1 MNPLRILIVDDAV
14 VMRRLICQVL
24 GDDPEL
30 EIAGWATNGRLGLER
45 IPQVNPDCI
54 TLDVEMPEMDGIET
68 LRQIRKS
75 YPKLPVIMFSTETRH
90 GAIRTIEALSL
101 GATDYVSKPANVGS
115 VSESIERLR
124 TELVPRIKAHCRPSS
139 PASAAKVL
147 APVPRP
153 LSAVR
158 HCDII
163 CVASSTGGPNALS
176 AIFQRLRTPLAVPLV
191 LVQHMPPM
199 FTGLLAERLNTL
211 GVCRVTEARDGEIV
225 ESGRAYIAPGGRHME
240 VTRTAQGT
248 ALRLT
253 DAPPENSCRPAADVL
268 FRSVAP
274 LYGPSA
280 LGLVLTGMGQ
290 DGMRG
295 SREIVEKGGVVMAQD
310 QASSVVWGMPGSVV
324 QQGLAERT
332 LALTEIPDAL
342 QDWLRRYS
350 PGKAVERKA
359 S

>member
-14 VMRRLICQVL
+14 VMRRLICQVIE
-24 GDDPEL
+24 DDPEL
-30 EIAGWATNGRLGLER
+30 EVAGWAPNGRLGLER
-45 IPQVNPDCI
+45 IPQVNPDCV
-54 TLDVEMPEMDGIET
+54 TLDVEMPDMDGIEA
-68 LRQIRKS
+68 LREIRKRH
-75 YPKLPVIMFSTETRH
+75 PRLPVIMFSTETRH
-90 GAIRTIEALSL
+90 GAVRTIEALSL
-101 GATDYVSKPANVGS
+101 GATDYVSKPASVGG
-115 VSESIERLR
+115 VSESIELLR
-124 TELVPRIKAHCRPSS
+124 SELVPRIKAHCRK
-139 PASAAKVL
+139 SAATL
-147 APVPRP
+147 AVKTVMPVSRPR
-153 LSAVR
+153 STVR

-163 CVASSTGGPNALS
+163 CIASSTGGPNALS
-176 AIFQRLRTPLAVPLV
+176 AIFQQLRTPLPVPV
-191 LVQHMPPM
+191 VMVQHMPPM

-211 GVCRVTEARDGEIV
+211 GACRVTEARDGEMIG
-225 ESGRAYIAPGGRHME
+225 SGHAYLAPGGHHME
-240 VTRTAQGT
+240 VVRASGGT

-253 DAPPENSCRPAADVL
+253 DAPPENSCRPSADVL

-324 QQGLAERT
+324 QEGLAEKI
-332 LALTEIPDAL
+332 LALGEIPDAMK
-342 QDWLRRYS
+342 DWLRRHS
-350 PGKAVERKA
+350 PTLLVEKAA

>member
-1 MNPLRILIVDDAV
+1 MNPIRILIVDDAV

-24 GDDPEL
+24 EEDPEL
-30 EIAGWATNGRLGLER
+30 EVAGWAANGRLGLER

-54 TLDVEMPEMDGIET
+54 TLDVEMPELDGIET
-68 LRQIRKS
+68 LREIRKQ
-75 YPKLPVIMFSTETRH
+75 YPRLPVIMFSTETRH
-90 GAIRTIEALSL
+90 GAVRTIEALSL

-124 TELVPRIKAHCRPSS
+124 TELAPRIKAHCGKSPVIAAPKPVTAVSRPK
-139 PASAAKVL
+139 AT
-147 APVPRP
+147 
-153 LSAVR
+153 VR
-158 HCDII
+158 NCDLI

-176 AIFQRLRTPLAVPLV
+176 AIFQQIRTPLPVPMV
-191 LVQHMPPM
+191 VVQHMPPM

-211 GVCRVTEARDGEIV
+211 GGCRVAAARNGQVIENGWV
-225 ESGRAYIAPGGRHME
+225 YIAPGGFHME
-240 VTRTAQGT
+240 VVRTGPGMAV
-248 ALRLT
+248 RLT

-274 LYGPSA
+274 LFGPNA

-295 SREIVEKGGVVMAQD
+295 SRDIVERGGVVMAQD
-310 QASSVVWGMPGSVV
+310 HASSVVWGMPGAVV

-332 LALTEIPDAL
+332 LPLNEIPAAL
-342 QDWLRRYS
+342 QEWVRRYLPS
-350 PGKAVERKA
+350 GRYEKVA